1 MMHILVVDD
10 ERHVIDTI
18 MHIVRTKLADNFEI
32 AGSASSG
39 RQAIELTMER
49 KPDIVIMDVRMPGV
63 SGIEAIRELRKRGSS
78 AAFILATAY
87 ERFDIAQEAVGL
99 GVVEYLL
106 KPVGA
111 EALATALGR
120 AARIVSER
128 STLESRDLES
138 REREAWTR
146 DFAEAALLYGIALGE
161 RFGDRL
167 DHYRIALG
175 LDEAYASLGVVA
187 IAGSSAQES
196 AAIHA
201 RLRDS
206 LRYKTRV
213 LVGPLAA
220 GRCVLLVPLRSIEDP
235 SEGTVQTMLTKEF
248 SAELASGA
256 LHFGLGG
263 AVAMADARLSFAEA
277 MRRLVTGRLAA
288 HDTTEPPAGSATLAF
303 YHEETILAALE
314 SGEVE
319 RARLAFESLLASAVD
334 RRGTPSA
341 AEPARLDVIAA
352 SRIMS
357 LFGQI
362 VRSLLAHDSLEPPV
376 ARAGLDLSGLAS
388 AMTDARGLGS
398 AAFEDIARCQFEA
411 LVSAMNPRSSH
422 SPAVARALDYIH
434 DNYGRQI
441 SLELAAEAVGLSPNR
456 LSKLIVTETGRGF
469 SDCLIEYRMARAR
482 SLLRVPGASIKRVS
496 LECGYPDSNYFSRLF
511 KKMTGRTPSDYSS
524 GTVEDTDEVD

>member
-1 MMHILVVDD
+1 MMRILIVDD

-18 MHIVRTKLADNFEI
+18 AHIVRTELADRFDI

-39 RQAIELTMER
+39 RQAIVLTMER

-111 EALATALGR
+111 EALAAALQR
-120 AARIVSER
+120 AAAIVSER

-146 DFAEAALLYGIALGE
+146 DFAEAALLYGMALGE

-167 DHYRIALG
+167 ERYRIALG
-175 LDEAYASLGVVA
+175 LDETHASLGVVA
-187 IAGSSAQES
+187 VAGSSVQES
-196 AAIHA
+196 VAIHD

-220 GRCVLLVPLRSIEDP
+220 GRCVVLIPLRSADDP
-235 SEGTVQTMLTKEF
+235 SAEVVRTILTQEF
-248 SAELASGA
+248 SAELAGGTLRFA
-256 LHFGLGG
+256 LGS
-263 AVAMADARLSFAEA
+263 AVPIADSRLSFAQA
-277 MRRLVTGRLAA
+277 MEGLVSARSAA
-288 HDTTEPPAGSATLAF
+288 RHTDQAAATPVPPGF
-303 YHEETILAALE
+303 GDEETIIEALA
-314 SGEVE
+314 SGEPE
-319 RARLAFESLLASAVD
+319 RARLAFETLLAAAVD
-334 RRGTPSA
+334 RRDTTDE
-341 AEPARLDVIAA
+341 AEPARLDAIVG

-362 VRSLLAHDSLEPPV
+362 VRALLARDGLEP
-376 ARAGLDLSGLAS
+376 AAALAGIDISGLAS
-388 AMTDARGLGS
+388 AMSDTRGPGA
-398 AAFEDIARCQFEA
+398 AAFEDLARSKFEA
-411 LVSAMNPRSSH
+411 LVAGIIPGSSH
-422 SPAVARALDYIH
+422 SPAVARALDFIA

-441 SLELAAEAVGLSPNR
+441 SLDQAADAVGLSPNR
-456 LSKLIVTETGRGF
+456 LSKLFVAETGRGF
-469 SDCLIEYRMARAR
+469 SDSLIEYRIQRAR

-524 GTVEDTDEVD
+524 GTVEDIDEAN

>member
-1 MMHILVVDD
+1 MMRILVVDD

-18 MHIVRTKLADNFEI
+18 AHIVRTELADNFEI

-63 SGIEAIRELRKRGSS
+63 SGIEAIRELRRRGST

-120 AARIVSER
+120 AADIVSER
-128 STLESRDLES
+128 STLENRDLES

-146 DFAEAALLYGIALGE
+146 DFAEAALLHGIALGE

-167 DHYRIALG
+167 DRYRSALG

-187 IAGSSAQES
+187 LAGSSAQES

-220 GRCVLLVPLRSIEDP
+220 GRCVLLIPQRSSED
-235 SEGTVQTMLTKEF
+235 SSTATVQTMLTRDF
-248 SAELASGA
+248 QTELASGT
-256 LHFGLGG
+256 LRFGLGG
-263 AVAMADARLSFAEA
+263 TVSLADARLSFAEA
-277 MRRLVTGRLAA
+277 MRGLVSGRQIAVGD
-288 HDTTEPPAGSATLAF
+288 DTAPSGSATLALD
-303 YHEETILAALE
+303 YEESIIAALA
-314 SGEVE
+314 SAEVE
-319 RARLAFESLLASAVD
+319 QARLAFESLLAGAVD
-334 RRGTPSA
+334 RRSLPDE
-341 AEPARLDVIAA
+341 AEPAGLDAIAA

-362 VRSLLAHDSLEPPV
+362 VRSLLARDGLEPSA
-376 ARAGLDLSGLAS
+376 ARAGIDLAGLAS
-388 AMTDARGLGS
+388 AMTDARRLGA
-398 AAFEDIARCQFEA
+398 AAFMDIARCQFEA
-411 LVSAMNPRSSH
+411 LVSGMKPGTSH
-422 SPAVARALDYIH
+422 SPAVTRALDYIH
-434 DNYGRQI
+434 GNYGRQI
-441 SLELAAEAVGLSPNR
+441 SLEQAADAVGLSPNR
-456 LSKLIVTETGRGF
+456 LSKLFVAETGRGF
-469 SDCLIEYRMARAR
+469 SDCLIEYRIERAKN
-482 SLLRVPGASIKRVS
+482 LLRTPGASIKRVS

-524 GTVEDTDEVD
+524 GTVEDTDEAD